1 MLFRSDVLC
10 IGSATL
16 DTFLTVEMPLRKIKL
31 GDKVLVKEI
40 ETHSGGGASNAAIS
54 LIKFGLKVRILTKLG
69 QDHNAEFIIKELQ
82 QHHVE
87 NICLHH
93 SRKPTDSA
101 SIIDYKKDG
110 DRVIYVHKGASE
122 DLTQEDFK
130 FSDLKTNWIY
140 LATLMGTSFNTG
152 KKIAAYVKKKNIPI
166 LFNPSLY
173 LAKKGKIYLKSILE
187 ATEILVLNWEEA
199 LALLGKHRGN
209 PKEVLVSLQELGP
222 KIVIVTNGKNK
233 MYAVNHNEFYSLQPP
248 KIKVIH
254 AAGAG
259 DSFTAAFLAAHIK
272 GYPFEECLKVGQANA
287 SSVIQSIG
295 VKHKLL
301 NEAEARDL
309 IKRYNIKVSQYG
321 ILF

>member
-10 IGSATL
+10 VGSATL
-16 DTFLTVEMPLRKIKL
+16 DQFLTVDVPLNKIRL

-54 LIKFGLKVRILTKLG
+54 LSKFGLKVRILTKLG
-69 QDHNAEFIIKELQ
+69 QDHAGEFIIKELQ
-82 QHHVE
+82 QHHVK
-87 NICLHH
+87 NICFHH

-122 DLTQEDFK
+122 DLTEEDFNC
-130 FSDLKTNWIY
+130 SDLKTKWIY
-140 LATLMGTSFNTG
+140 MATLMGNSFRTA
-152 KKIAAYVKKKNIPI
+152 KKIVKYAKDKNVPL

-173 LAKKGKIYLKSILE
+173 LAEKGKIYLKPVLE
-187 ATEILVLNWEEA
+187 STEILVLNWEEA
-199 LALLGKHRGN
+199 LALLGKHYGN
-209 PKEVLVSLQELGP
+209 PKEILVGLQELGP
-222 KIVIVTNGKNK
+222 KIIIVTNGKNK
-233 MYAVNHNEFYSLQPP
+233 MYAVNNNDFYSLLPP
-248 KIKVIH
+248 SIKVVH
-254 AAGAG
+254 TAGAG

-272 GYPFEECLKVGQANA
+272 GYPFQECLKMGQANA
-287 SSVIQSIG
+287 SSVIQAIG
-295 VKHKLL
+295 VKHRLL
-301 NEAEARDL
+301 NEAEARNL